1 MEQQIIKIIADILQT
16 TEHELRQ
23 HLDSEVLWDSLKK
36 IEIILAMEEEFDV
49 LFSQDEILQITNIS
63 SIIKLI
69 GQKI

>member
-1 MEQQIIKIIADILQT
+1 MEQRIIKIIADVLQT

-49 LFSQDEILQITNIS
+49 LFLQDEILQITNIS

-69 GQKI
+69 RQKI